1 MSPIHVEIMKDKKL
15 WVMKMRVGL
24 VVEVRVERLI
34 LNKNKVT
41 ASPSGKPRLQQRQ
54 VEVYEG

>member
-1 MSPIHVEIMKDKKL
+1 
-15 WVMKMRVGL
+15 MRVGL
-24 VVEVRVERLI
+24 IEVRAEGLI

-54 VEVYEG
+54 VEIYEG

>member
-1 MSPIHVEIMKDKKL
+1 MNNVGYENAST
-15 WVMKMRVGL
+15 VGL
-24 VVEVRVERLI
+24 VEVRAEGLI

-54 VEVYEG
+54 VEIYEG

>member
-1 MSPIHVEIMKDKKL
+1 MNNLGYENA
-15 WVMKMRVGL
+15 RVGL
-24 VVEVRVERLI
+24 LVEVRVEGLI

>member
-1 MSPIHVEIMKDKKL
+1 
-15 WVMKMRVGL
+15 MKMRVGL
-24 VVEVRVERLI
+24 IEVRAEGLI

-54 VEVYEG
+54 VEIYEG

>member
-1 MSPIHVEIMKDKKL
+1 
-15 WVMKMRVGL
+15 MKMRVGL
-24 VVEVRVERLI
+24 VEVRAEGLI

-41 ASPSGKPRLQQRQ
+41 ALSSGEPRLQQRQ